1 MKTAICERLR
11 IGMPIVL
18 APMAGAIGPQ
28 LAAAVSNAGGLGTLP
43 LWSADIDTLRRQV
56 RETHALTTRPF
67 AVNLNLNFP
76 QDDRLDACLEEG
88 VRVFSF
94 FWRDPSALVARA
106 KGAGAIVM
114 HTVGNVD
121 DARRAVDCGVDVV
134 VAQGWEAGGHVRG
147 TVATMALVPA
157 VVDAVGATPVVA
169 AGDIADGRGLA
180 AALAL
185 GAAGA

>member
-1 MKTAICERLR
+1 MKTALCERLG

-106 KGAGAIVM
+106 KRAGGIVLQGCAVRGLETKGGRVSGVVTEKGPIACDSVVLAGGAWSRLFA
-114 HTVGNVD
+114 GNVGID
-121 DARRAVDCGVDVV
+121 LPQLKVLG
-134 VAQGWEAGGHVRG
+134 QGPGG
-147 TVATMALVPA
+147 
-157 VVDAVGATPVVA
+157 
-169 AGDIADGRGLA
+169 
-180 AALAL
+180 
-185 GAAGA
+185 